1 LAPISLGNYVFA
13 NTLHADILN
22 ELNLP
27 NGLTLVYDHGENAY
41 WSYPT
46 MDQLLGIR
54 KARDSR
60 YMSKNEL
67 ISTASLAL
75 VYDLFTP
82 SNTTSK
88 EVVEQSDQ

>member
-1 LAPISLGNYVFA
+1 MTIMIKCL
-13 NTLHADILN
+13 D
-22 ELNLP
+22 
-27 NGLTLVYDHGENAY
+27 GENAY

-67 ISTASLAL
+67 ISTACLAL
-75 VYDLFTP
+75 VYDLFMP
-82 SNTTSK
+82 SKYNFK
-88 EVVEQSDQ
+88 RGW